1 MIKYFGKEG
10 RGPDEFLF
18 PSELSRFSGK
28 PNVIGINNSR
38 IFSFNELSIEN
49 LLTSNSN
56 YTISTTSKLNNGYSR
71 IIKVGDT
78 AFLGTGVFP
87 NGRFGL
93 SDSDG
98 NFLFSTYDC
107 PFQES
112 FESIDTQSVGMGYQ
126 SNLTS
131 HPDEEMV
138 EVATAE
144 SANIDI
150 ISISKDTIQVIRS
163 IHQYPPIIDDNSSAG
178 LLSVQYLPENRRV
191 YEFLTSTSNY
201 IYALYSG
208 TKRSEGSTKYSA
220 GEVVFKYDWSGN
232 AIRQYM
238 LDRSVKLI
246 AIDKQDEIM
255 YAMSSDSLGQSS
267 LHRYNLR

>member
-38 IFSFNELSIEN
+38 IFSFSELSIEN

-138 EVATAE
+138 EVATVE